1 MMREEA
7 LAKLR
12 RYCDY
17 QDRCHRE
24 VRDKLLSL
32 KVYGEDHAWV
42 VGELLS
48 SGHLN
53 EERFARSFVRGRFRM
68 KGWGR
73 IRLDRE
79 LRERDIGDYLRR
91 KAMEEIDGEEYERT
105 LEGILDRQL
114 RSLGPEVSRVEA
126 FSSARQLALRKGYEG
141 DLTNRILERLLPRS

>member
-1 MMREEA
+1 MREEA

-48 SGHLN
+48 GGHLN

-79 LRERDIGDYLRR
+79 LREREIGDYLRR
-91 KAMEEIDGEEYERT
+91 KAMEEIDEEEYERT
-105 LEGILDRQL
+105 LESILERHL
-114 RSLGPEVSRVEA
+114 RGSAPDTPRAEA
-126 FSSARQLALRKGYEG
+126 FNSARQVALRKGYESEV
-141 DLTNRILERLLPRS
+141 TNRVLERLLPRS